1 MTRSRRPFPDLRDPL
16 PPALQYV
23 LGLSP
28 SAMTLGLG
36 NIRALMERLG
46 HPERTFRSIFVAGTN
61 GKGSVTTLLESVLR
75 AQGLRTG
82 RYTSPHVFS
91 VAERIMIDGVYGE
104 IGEMEAAAAR
114 IVPLREEI
122 PYSYFEA
129 LTAIAFLL
137 FAERGVEAAVLEV
150 GLGGRFDATNVV
162 EPDLSIVTSISLD
175 HRRILGDTEE
185 EILREK
191 LGVSRPGRPL
201 LVGELPPA
209 LRAIVDARGA
219 SEGFPVLGPAELGTA
234 RTVEPGFDGAR
245 VALCTPAADY
255 GTVFVP
261 FGGAH
266 QAVNALLAVGAAE
279 RVAGR
284 LAGVGDALAEAFIP
298 GRFQCV
304 PRGKRTFVIDVA
316 HNEAAIMATAAHV
329 AAYRPREACTLVFGL
344 LRRKELFHAPR
355 HLVAAFGRICLID
368 PGLEPGSS
376 DVANSPQ
383 ELLAGYFAP
392 CLPNAA
398 AAVMLWNRGSESD
411 DPLRRLLA
419 WLDDPRADVS
429 TVVVTGSHRVVEE
442 FGRRMFAS
450 DPESEREHASRR

>member
-1 MTRSRRPFPDLRDPL
+1 
-16 PPALQYV
+16 
-23 LGLSP
+23 
-28 SAMTLGLG
+28 MTLGLG

-46 HPERTFRSIFVAGTN
+46 HPERSFRSVLVAGTN

-91 VAERIMIDGVYGE
+91 VAERITIDGVYAG
-104 IGEMEAAAAR
+104 IDEMEAAAGR
-114 IVPLREEI
+114 IVPLRDEI

-137 FAERGVEAAVLEV
+137 FAERGVQAAVLEV

-162 EPDLSIVTSISLD
+162 EPALSIVTSISLD
-175 HRRILGDTEE
+175 HRRILGDSEE

-191 LGVSRPGRPL
+191 LGVSRPGKPL
-201 LVGELPPA
+201 LVGDLTPA

-219 SEGFPVLGPAELGTA
+219 REGFPVLGPAELGTA
-234 RTVEPGFDGAR
+234 AAVAPGFDGAR
-245 VALCTPAADY
+245 VSLSTPAADY
-255 GTVFVP
+255 GIVFIP

-279 RVAGR
+279 RVVGSLR
-284 LAGVGDALAEAFIP
+284 GVGDALARAFIP

-304 PRGKRTFVIDVA
+304 TRGERNFVIDVA
-316 HNEAAIMATAAHV
+316 HNEAAIMATVAHV
-329 AAYRPREACTLVFGL
+329 AAYRSRGECTLVFGL
-344 LRRKELFHAPR
+344 LRRKELFQAPR
-355 HLVAAFGRICLID
+355 HLLAAFGRICLID

-376 DVANSPQ
+376 DVAYSPQ

-392 CLPNAA
+392 YLPNAA
-398 AAVMLWNRGSESD
+398 ATVMLWNRASDSD

-429 TVVVTGSHRVVEE
+429 TVVVMGSHRVVEE
-442 FGRRMFAS
+442 FGGRMFAS
-450 DPESEREHASRR
+450 DLESERDHASRR